1 MHISSLYSRS
11 RHYVPWRSN
20 LQHGA
25 VSEGFFFQ
33 LVYIEVLIV
42 LVDVSEKKFSN
53 RNKMFIGNFGPNFKE
68 EQLKD
73 LCKVPATLA
82 AWSFPVPYFF
92 DYTLTQ
98 VVYVFMFNVDMVIS
112 MMFSHVMF

>member
-1 MHISSLYSRS
+1 MYSYGHKTYRWKFLINFLVFNYMSISISHAYFLLIFPLTPLCTVTIKPTARCCIG
-11 RHYVPWRSN
+11 R
-20 LQHGA
+20 
-25 VSEGFFFQ
+25 FFFQ

-42 LVDVSEKKFSN
+42 VVDVSEKKFSN

-82 AWSFPVPYFF
+82 A
-92 DYTLTQ
+92 
-98 VVYVFMFNVDMVIS
+98 
-112 MMFSHVMF
+112 